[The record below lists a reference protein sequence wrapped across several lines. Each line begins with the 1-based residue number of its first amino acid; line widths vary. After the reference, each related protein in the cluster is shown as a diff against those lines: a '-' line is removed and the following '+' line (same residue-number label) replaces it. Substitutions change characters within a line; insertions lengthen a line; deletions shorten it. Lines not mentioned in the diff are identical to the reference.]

1 MRNDDADPVFT
12 PAEGTLTR
20 RVGTRMR
27 ARRPIVAGLAV
38 WLGGVVVLAAVM
50 VGLGLLLTHVLLPAG
65 VGGFDGSVS
74 RWFVGQR
81 TPSLDTASA
90 IGSDLGS
97 TVVVLGVAA
106 LAVVVLAIGRHW
118 RQIGF
123 LVCALTVEFTVF
135 LTATLF
141 VDRHRPDVPRLDA
154 TPATS
159 SYPSGH
165 TAASIVLY
173 VGLAVVIWSLVRSTA
188 VRTVVW
194 IVAVAVPVFVGLSR
208 LYRGMHHLTD
218 VLGSV
223 MLGCA
228 ALVVALLAT
237 RSAVAA
243 AEARAREPVPLPR
256 SETNLGMAS

>member
-1 MRNDDADPVFT
+1 MQNNDTDPAFT
-12 PAEGTLTR
+12 PAEGTLAR
-20 RVGTRMR
+20 RIGTRMR
-27 ARRPIVAGLAV
+27 THRPIAAGLAV
-38 WLGGVVVLAAVM
+38 WLAAIVALAAVM

-65 VGGFDGSVS
+65 VGRFDGSVS
-74 RWFVGQR
+74 RWFVTQR
-81 TPSLDTASA
+81 TPSLDSASA

-97 TVVVLGVAA
+97 TLAVLGVAA
-106 LAVVVLAIGRHW
+106 LAIVVLAIGRHW

-123 LVCALTVEFTVF
+123 LVCALTIEFTVF

-141 VDRHRPDVPRLDA
+141 VDRHRPNVPRLDA

-173 VGLAVVIWSLVRSTA
+173 VGLAIVIWSLVRSTA

-194 IVAVAVPVFVGLSR
+194 IVAVAIPIFVGLSR

-223 MLGCA
+223 LLGCA
-228 ALVVALLAT
+228 ALVAALLAT

-243 AEARAREPVPLPR
+243 SEARASEPVELR
-256 SETNLGMAS
+256 QSEPPLGMAS